1 MTDIEILQE
10 EAERGV
16 RLRADQIL
24 DIWLEKAGG
33 RTLGVSAAPQDG
45 WLMHTYMYLRNQLFP
60 HIPGPSD
67 EETFRTGRNSLLD
80 FMRHAYEY
88 ERMHCSFDPKRD
100 FCLLSGQEIT
110 ENGFIPEYLRM
121 KELIREMHVYEF
133 MRIGADITPF
143 NTVGHIGGVHYV
155 AMYVAKQL
163 YASGVPVDLGLVSA
177 AAASHD
183 IGKYGCREHEER
195 RVPYL
200 HYYYTDYCLRRL
212 GLGQIKR
219 HLQLFQLHQYFLR
232 RSAHLHEPEVPGGPD
247 LGEDAPLRLALP
259 LRALPRGGGHDPA

>member
-33 RTLGVSAAPQDG
+33 KTLSGSAAPRDG

-67 EETFRTGRNSLLD
+67 EETFRAGRSSLLD

-100 FCLLSGQEIT
+100 FCLLSEQEIT
-110 ENGFIPEYLRM
+110 ENGFITEYLKM
-121 KELIREMHVYEF
+121 KELSSC
-133 MRIGADITPF
+133 
-143 NTVGHIGGVHYV
+143 
-155 AMYVAKQL
+155 
-163 YASGVPVDLGLVSA
+163 AS
-177 AAASHD
+177 
-183 IGKYGCREHEER
+183 
-195 RVPYL
+195 
-200 HYYYTDYCLRRL
+200 
-212 GLGQIKR
+212 
-219 HLQLFQLHQYFLR
+219 
-232 RSAHLHEPEVPGGPD
+232 
-247 LGEDAPLRLALP
+247 ALI
-259 LRALPRGGGHDPA
+259 